1 MDFEALATR
10 PVARFFVLKG
20 RGLEVTYYTGA
31 GGGVSHL
38 SLTGEH
44 GDRTFSGAEIRIER
58 NQLGTLVSVYLSVI
72 ADGDSTTLTLVLPA
86 VNLPASGKVNV
97 GALAIYTTHRNTLA
111 GPGILDGALELY
123 KAVTLKGRAAAGLE
137 K

>member
-1 MDFEALATR
+1 MDLEALANR
-10 PVARFFVLKG
+10 PAARFFTLKG
-20 RGLEVTYYTGA
+20 RGLEIAYYSGA
-31 GGGVSHL
+31 GGGVAHL
-38 SLTGEH
+38 SVSDEH
-44 GDRTFSGAEIRIER
+44 GERTFSGAEIRVEP

-123 KAVTLKGRAAAGLE
+123 KNVALKGRASAGLE